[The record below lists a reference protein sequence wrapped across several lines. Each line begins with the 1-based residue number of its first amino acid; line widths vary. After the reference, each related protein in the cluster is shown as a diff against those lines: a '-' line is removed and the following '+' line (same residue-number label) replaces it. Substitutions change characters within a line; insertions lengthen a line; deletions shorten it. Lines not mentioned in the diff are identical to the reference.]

1 MGYQI
6 LLPLAVLAN
15 GLAAGGLM
23 ISVLG
28 GVPLLMILPTQ
39 QYVPVHQ
46 FLVTRFDPF
55 MPINLAGAFVCD
67 VLLAILAPT
76 GPTHVLT
83 ALAGLFVVAAMTV
96 SLTKN
101 VPINKW
107 LSTID
112 PDNIPA
118 DFEQRD
124 PRVRWGN
131 WNKVRASFSVVGLL
145 LNVIAVAIS
154 L

>member
-1 MGYQI
+1 MGQQI
-6 LLPLAVLAN
+6 LLPIAVLAN
-15 GLAAGGLM
+15 GLASGGLM

-28 GVPLLMILPTQ
+28 GVPLLMILPTR

-55 MPINLAGAFVCD
+55 MPISLAATFVAD
-67 VLLAILAPT
+67 GLLAVLAPT
-76 GPTHVLT
+76 VTGQLLT
-83 ALAGLFVVAAMTV
+83 GLAGLFVAAAMTV

-131 WNKVRASFSVVGLL
+131 WNKVRASFSLVGLV
-145 LNVIAVAIS
+145 LNVVTVAIS